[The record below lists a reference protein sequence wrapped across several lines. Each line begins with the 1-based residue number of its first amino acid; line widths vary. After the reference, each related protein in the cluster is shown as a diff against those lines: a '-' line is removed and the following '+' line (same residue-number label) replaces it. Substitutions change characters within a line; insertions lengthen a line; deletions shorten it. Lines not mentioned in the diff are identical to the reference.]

1 MNKIEAIKIDTGLT
15 YQGDNEFE
23 TMLNEIEALNK
34 TEGSSSK
41 EEEEGEV
48 TFGDAEIADMIVASG
63 VINNVIKTIK
73 EDEQK
78 LKEILDDV

>member
-23 TMLNEIEALNK
+23 TMLNEIDALNK

-41 EEEEGEV
+41 DEEEIIL
-48 TFGDAEIADMIVASG
+48 GDAEIADMIVASG
-63 VINNVIKTIK
+63 VINNVIRTIK

>member
-15 YQGDNEFE
+15 YQGENEFE
-23 TMLNEIEALNK
+23 TMLNEIGALNK

-41 EEEEGEV
+41 EEGEV
-48 TFGDAEIADMIVASG
+48 TLGDAEIADMIVASG
-63 VINNVIKTIK
+63 VINNVIRTIK

>member
-15 YQGDNEFE
+15 YQSENEFE

-41 EEEEGEV
+41 EEGEV
-48 TFGDAEIADMIVASG
+48 IFGDAEIADMIVASG
-63 VINNVIKTIK
+63 VINNVIRTIK

>member
-23 TMLNEIEALNK
+23 AMLNEIDALNK

-41 EEEEGEV
+41 EEGEV
-48 TFGDAEIADMIVASG
+48 ILGDAEIADMIVASG
-63 VINNVIKTIK
+63 VINNVIRTIK

>member
-23 TMLNEIEALNK
+23 AMLNEIDALNK
-34 TEGSSSK
+34 TERSSSK
-41 EEEEGEV
+41 EEGEV
-48 TFGDAEIADMIVASG
+48 ILGDAEIADMIVASG
-63 VINNVIKTIK
+63 VINNVIRTIK

>member
-15 YQGDNEFE
+15 YQGENEFE

-41 EEEEGEV
+41 EEGEV
-48 TFGDAEIADMIVASG
+48 IFGDAEIADMIVASG
-63 VINNVIKTIK
+63 VINNVIRTIK

>member
-15 YQGDNEFE
+15 YQGENEFE
-23 TMLNEIEALNK
+23 TVLNEIEALNK

-41 EEEEGEV
+41 DEEEV
-48 TFGDAEIADMIVASG
+48 MLGDAEIADIIVASG
-63 VINNVIKTIK
+63 VINNVIRTIK

>member
-1 MNKIEAIKIDTGLT
+1 MNKIETIKIDTGLT

-41 EEEEGEV
+41 DEEEV
-48 TFGDAEIADMIVASG
+48 MLGDAEIADIIVASG
-63 VINNVIKTIK
+63 IINNVIRTIK

>member
-23 TMLNEIEALNK
+23 AMLNEIDALNK

-41 EEEEGEV
+41 EEGEV
-48 TFGDAEIADMIVASG
+48 ILGDAEIADMIVTSG
-63 VINNVIKTIK
+63 VINNVIRTIK

>member
-23 TMLNEIEALNK
+23 AMLNEIDALNK

-41 EEEEGEV
+41 EEGEV
-48 TFGDAEIADMIVASG
+48 IFGDAEIADMIVASG
-63 VINNVIKTIK
+63 VINNVIRTIK

>member
-15 YQGDNEFE
+15 YQGENEFE

-41 EEEEGEV
+41 DEEEV
-48 TFGDAEIADMIVASG
+48 MLGDAEIADIIVASG
-63 VINNVIKTIK
+63 VINNVIRTIK

>member
-15 YQGDNEFE
+15 YQGENEFE

-41 EEEEGEV
+41 DEEEIML
-48 TFGDAEIADMIVASG
+48 GDAEIADMIVASG
-63 VINNVIKTIK
+63 VINNVIRTIK

>member
-23 TMLNEIEALNK
+23 AMLNEIDALNK

-41 EEEEGEV
+41 EEGEV
-48 TFGDAEIADMIVASG
+48 ILGDTEIADMIVASG
-63 VINNVIKTIK
+63 VINNVIRTIK

>member
-15 YQGDNEFE
+15 YQGENEFE

-41 EEEEGEV
+41 EEGEV
-48 TFGDAEIADMIVASG
+48 IFGDAEIADMIVASG

>member
-23 TMLNEIEALNK
+23 TMLNELEALNR

-41 EEEEGEV
+41 EEGVV
-48 TFGDAEIADMIVASG
+48 TLGDAEMADIIVASG
-63 VINNVIKTIK
+63 VINSVIKTIK

>member
-41 EEEEGEV
+41 DEEEIML
-48 TFGDAEIADMIVASG
+48 GDAEIADMIVASG
-63 VINNVIKTIK
+63 VINNVIRTIK

>member
-1 MNKIEAIKIDTGLT
+1 MNKIEAIKIETGLT

-23 TMLNEIEALNK
+23 AMLNEIDALNK

-41 EEEEGEV
+41 EEGEV
-48 TFGDAEIADMIVASG
+48 ILGDTEIADMIVASG
-63 VINNVIKTIK
+63 VINNVIRTIK

>member
-1 MNKIEAIKIDTGLT
+1 MNKIEAITIDTGLT

-41 EEEEGEV
+41 EEGGV
-48 TFGDAEIADMIVASG
+48 TLGDAEIADMIVANG

>member
-23 TMLNEIEALNK
+23 AMLNEIDALNK

-41 EEEEGEV
+41 EEGEV
-48 TFGDAEIADMIVASG
+48 IFGDAEIADMIVAGG
-63 VINNVIKTIK
+63 V
-73 EDEQK
+73 
-78 LKEILDDV
+78 

>member
-41 EEEEGEV
+41 DEEEV
-48 TFGDAEIADMIVASG
+48 MLGDAEIADIIVASG
-63 VINNVIKTIK
+63 VINNVIRTIK

>member
-15 YQGDNEFE
+15 YQDDNEFE

-34 TEGSSSK
+34 TEGSSS
-41 EEEEGEV
+41 EEEGEV

-63 VINNVIKTIK
+63 VINNVIRTIK

>member
-23 TMLNEIEALNK
+23 TVLNEIEALNK

-41 EEEEGEV
+41 DEEEV
-48 TFGDAEIADMIVASG
+48 MLGDAEIADIIVASG
-63 VINNVIKTIK
+63 VINNVIRTIK